1 MSIFKR
7 YFPVRFFWGERVFG
21 GGLGGNI
28 LFSHLALGV
37 KKRSVLVTMHFIKD
51 MCEVLPEA
59 SKYLK
64 IPNISSWTYIFQRPF
79 LSGLESEGLM
89 YGGKFAF

>member
-21 GGLGGNI
+21 GGGGAGAGLEGNI

-64 IPNISSWTYIFQRPF
+64 IPKISPWTYIFQRPF
-79 LSGLESEGLM
+79 LSGL
-89 YGGKFAF
+89 

>member
-7 YFPVRFFWGERVFG
+7 SFPVRFFWGERVVGEG
-21 GGLGGNI
+21 GGGRGLGGNI
-28 LFSHLALGV
+28 LFSHLALRV

-64 IPNISSWTYIFQRPF
+64 IPKISPWTYIFQRPF
-79 LSGLESEGLM
+79 LSGL
-89 YGGKFAF
+89 